1 MTNAPAADELGPT
14 PATAVRYAERG
25 RYDRAT
31 VHSILD
37 QGLLAHV
44 GFVVDGDPFVIPMV
58 YARVGDHLLLHG
70 SPATRLFR
78 TLRPAPRI
86 CVTVTL
92 VDGLVLAR
100 SAFHHS
106 ANYRS
111 VVVVGEPEDV
121 EDLAARG
128 EALDR
133 ITERLAPGRLEHLR
147 PMSDKERRGTRVVR
161 LPITEASAKVRSGP
175 PSDEDED
182 YELPI
187 WAGVLPLSTGFGPV
201 VSDERNQPGLPVP
214 EHVFAQ
220 ADVVHPGSGVLRP

>member
-1 MTNAPAADELGPT
+1 MTDAPTSDDLGPT
-14 PATAVRYAERG
+14 PATTVRYAARA

-58 YARVGDHLLLHG
+58 YARVGDDLLLHG

-78 TLRPAPRI
+78 ALRPAPRI

-111 VVVVGEPEDV
+111 VVVVGEPEQVD
-121 EDLAARG
+121 DLKERA

-133 ITERLAPGRLEHLR
+133 ITERLVPGRLEHLR
-147 PMSDKERRGTRVVR
+147 PVSDKDLRGTRVVR
-161 LPITEASAKVRSGP
+161 LPITEASAKLRSGP
-175 PSDEDED
+175 PSDEEED

-187 WAGVLPLSTGFGPV
+187 WAGVLPFSTGIGAAIP
-201 VSDERNQPGLPVP
+201 DERNLPGVALP
-214 EHVFAQ
+214 EHVVAQ
-220 ADVVHPGSGVLRP
+220 MDVVHPGSGVLQP